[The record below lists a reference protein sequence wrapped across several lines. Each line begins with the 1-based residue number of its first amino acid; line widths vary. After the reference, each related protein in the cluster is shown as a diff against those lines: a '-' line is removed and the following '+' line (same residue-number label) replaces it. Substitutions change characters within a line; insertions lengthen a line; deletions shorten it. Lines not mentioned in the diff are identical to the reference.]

1 MVMPDHAPSHPD
13 QNVEGQAG
21 KGSQFAFQFG
31 YIIAIIQAVKMAA
44 LAGAPT
50 ILNGAD
56 GWQQTKTKTATD
68 SYHVPQPGKGYQA
81 SL

>member
-13 QNVEGQAG
+13 QTVEGQAG

-68 SYHVPQPGKGYQA
+68 SYHVPKAGKGYQA